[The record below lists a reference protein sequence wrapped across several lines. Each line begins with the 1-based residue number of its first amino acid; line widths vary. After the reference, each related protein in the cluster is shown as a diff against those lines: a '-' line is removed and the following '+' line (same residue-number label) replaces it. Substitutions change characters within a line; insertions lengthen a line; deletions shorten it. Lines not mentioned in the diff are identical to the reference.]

1 MTLRIKLLLVMI
13 IRAET
18 HKDCAFFCSRGGAEV
33 ILAFGR
39 FPRLCWV

>member
-18 HKDCAFFCSRGGAEV
+18 HKDCAFFCSRGDAE
-33 ILAFGR
+33 AR
-39 FPRLCWV
+39 R